1 MKISAKIVIIR
12 PTALSILSKTLSIL
26 CKSEFFFKKYVFSTS
41 EAFGQRL

>member
-26 CKSEFFFKKYVFSTS
+26 YKGEFF
-41 EAFGQRL
+41 